1 MLANLTDFDLRLIRV
16 FLAVVDARGL
26 TAAQAAL
33 NVGQSTIS
41 TQLASLETRL
51 GFRLCER
58 GRGGFK
64 LTAKGERFAM
74 SARRLLMATN
84 TFCAEAANMD
94 RQLVGELNLG
104 LIGHTP
110 FSQNARISD
119 AIARFRQRDQAVR
132 FNIQIRSPG
141 ELEEQV
147 LNGKVDIA
155 IGYFWH
161 RVPSLDY
168 TSLFIERQY
177 AYCGARHALFGR
189 AAHADHPGDVGA
201 AEAAACEWA
210 WRSYPL
216 PEAQHSTHER
226 NVTAIADNME
236 AVALLILSGH
246 HLGYLPVH
254 FAKPY
259 VDGGLLRAVNP
270 SALRYDV
277 TFHMVTRRMT
287 NTGDIQRAFIED
299 LRAVHLN
306 EVEREG
312 AANA

>member
-41 TQLASLETRL
+41 TQLSSLETRL

-74 SARRLLMATN
+74 SARRLLVAAN
-84 TFCAEAANMD
+84 SFCAEAANMD

-168 TSLFIERQY
+168 TALFIERQY
-177 AYCGARHALFGR
+177 AYCGARHPLFER
-189 AAHADHPGDVGA
+189 AGEANAVGA
-201 AEAAACEWA
+201 DEAAACEWA

-216 PEAQHSTHER
+216 PEAQHSTTHER

-270 SALRYDV
+270 AALRYDV
-277 TFHMVTRRMT
+277 TFHMVTRRAPHA
-287 NTGDIQRAFIED
+287 GDIQRAFIDD

-306 EVEREG
+306 EMAPE
-312 AANA
+312 AAL

>member
-1 MLANLTDFDLRLIRV
+1 MLTNLTDFDLRLIRV
-16 FLAVVDARGL
+16 FLAVADARGI
-26 TAAQAAL
+26 TAAQATL
-33 NVGQSTIS
+33 NVSQSTIS
-41 TQLASLETRL
+41 SQLAALETRV

-58 GRGGFK
+58 GRGGFR

-74 SARRLLMATN
+74 SSRRLIVATHA
-84 TFCAEAANMD
+84 FCAEASNMD

-132 FNIQIRSPG
+132 FNIQIRPPG
-141 ELEEQV
+141 ELEEHV
-147 LNGKVDIA
+147 LNGAVDIA

-168 TSLFIERQY
+168 TALFVERQY
-177 AYCGARHALFGR
+177 AYCGARHPLF
-189 AAHADHPGDVGA
+189 AIAGDVDPDDA
-201 AEAAACEWA
+201 AQYEWA

-216 PEAQHSTHER
+216 PEARHSTNER

-259 VDGGLLRAVNP
+259 VESGLLKQVNP
-270 SALRYDV
+270 TSLRYDV
-277 TFHMVTRRMT
+277 TFHMVTRKAPRA
-287 NTGDIQRAFIED
+287 GDIQRAFVED

-306 EVEREG
+306 GEG
-312 AANA
+312 DAAVPLNSSST